1 MIKTVIKQLLCIWRH
16 KQGKHTAL
24 IIRKGERLHI
34 KPEKK
39 KKPKQSK
46 LNSTKGVKE
55 SSKIKSKNKFVE
67 NKLSLEKINRQKGF
81 EEGKQVLGKWT
92 D

>member
-39 KKPKQSK
+39 KKSK
-46 LNSTKGVKE
+46 LNSTKGVEE

-81 EEGKQVLGKWT
+81 EEGKQVLGK
-92 D
+92 